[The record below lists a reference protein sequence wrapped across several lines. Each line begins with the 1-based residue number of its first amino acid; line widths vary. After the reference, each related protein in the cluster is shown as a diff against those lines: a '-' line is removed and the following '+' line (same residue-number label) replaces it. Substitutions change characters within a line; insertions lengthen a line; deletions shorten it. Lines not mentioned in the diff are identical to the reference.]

1 MDVSQSNNAKDST
14 FAWSTHYKSDSADDF
29 ALHLVNETQEADPY
43 ESVDKSHDIDDD
55 EPVRE
60 SKKSDDTDD
69 DRHDQVA
76 SNDRDSPENVHPQDR
91 QLVVSALPVNNL
103 GESGV
108 TPTSTASTSS
118 APVVTPQTSGN
129 NSDSVNENGTQ
140 LQRQNNATVANP
152 SVQTGN
158 HTQSGLVG
166 EKPLQRTL
174 DPKSKTNET
183 AQPVVTAATA
193 VAVSVTASNAASV
206 GKTSSAINS
215 IKDTTATNK
224 GASASGNTVASST
237 TSQTQSNSAASVQ
250 EAQTEQSGKNTAPVT
265 VMEKLRQDE
274 MAKLSEK
281 EVLSAKISEMLNSSK
296 GKISLTS
303 SGNNSSPASSSGLLS
318 GTTIADLA
326 TTQTKSETAIATVT
340 QNSGNIETPIIVPN
354 GGLAASLLMPTASGD
369 PTLSANAALTG
380 GAVTG
385 IESTSSNSASQA
397 SMAGRAATQA
407 GSPAEQV
414 STQIAMAAKDGVDRI
429 KVQLHPAELGRIDIK
444 LELGN
449 DGRVIAVISADNQD
463 SLDLLKQDSKQLE
476 QALKDAGFET
486 GSDSLSFSLNQGQ
499 GDNEE
504 PSGATVAGATVDEDE
519 NLDLDLATISTSSGN
534 TDGNLDIQV

>member
-1 MDVSQSNNAKDST
+1 MDVSQSNNAKDSP

-43 ESVDKSHDIDDD
+43 ETVDKSHDIDDD
-55 EPVRE
+55 EPVPE
-60 SKKSDDTDD
+60 SKNSDDTDD
-69 DRHDQVA
+69 NRHDQVA
-76 SNDRDSPENVHPQDR
+76 SDDKNSPENVHPQDR
-91 QLVVSALPVNNL
+91 QLVVSALPANNL
-103 GESGV
+103 GENGV
-108 TPTSTASTSS
+108 TQTNTASTPS
-118 APVVTPQTSGN
+118 APVVTPQTTGN
-129 NSDSVNENGTQ
+129 NAGSVNKNAPQ
-140 LQRQNNATVANP
+140 LRGQNNTTAANA

-158 HTQSGLVG
+158 QAEIGLVG
-166 EKPLQRTL
+166 EMPAQSAV
-174 DPKSKTNET
+174 DPNSKASET
-183 AQPVVTAATA
+183 AQPVVTAATT
-193 VAVSVTASNAASV
+193 VAASMTASNAVAA
-206 GKTSSAINS
+206 GKTSLAINS
-215 IKDTTATNK
+215 NEDTTPTTK
-224 GASASGNTVASST
+224 GSIADGNAVASKVI
-237 TSQTQSNSAASVQ
+237 SQTQSNSALPAQ
-250 EAQTEQSGKNTAPVT
+250 ETQTEQSGKITAPVT
-265 VMEKLRQDE
+265 AMGKLRQDE

-318 GTTIADLA
+318 GTTITDLA

-340 QNSGNIETPIIVPN
+340 QNSGNVETPIIVPN

-486 GSDSLSFSLNQGQ
+486 GSDSLSFSLNQEQ

-504 PSGATVAGATVDEDE
+504 PSGATVAGTTVDEDD
-519 NLDLDLATISTSSGN
+519 NLDLDLPLTSTRSGN
-534 TDGNLDIQV
+534 TNGNLDIQV